1 MFEEI
6 SLADVKKTIKI
17 WKNMFPR
24 VFDDLQYIDKLEFK
38 EDLLELKQDLK
49 LNNDVMKELIEEG
62 GQQGEELTHW
72 ILPDDIF
79 MTYVLEYRDRSIKW
93 LRIRAG

>member
-62 GQQGEELTHW
+62 G
-72 ILPDDIF
+72 
-79 MTYVLEYRDRSIKW
+79 
-93 LRIRAG
+93 